1 MTISSVSGGASA
13 YLQQSQA
20 ATPKPQAPASQSAQQ
35 QDSVQLSSQAKAAA
49 LQDVDHDG
57 DSH

>member
-20 ATPKPQAPASQSAQQ
+20 AKPNPQAPTSQSAQK
-35 QDSVQLSSQAKAAA
+35 QDSVQFSAQAKAAA
-49 LQDVDHDG
+49 SQDVDHDG